1 LFKRTLTQ
9 ESINKALVVVVLAA
23 LVIAA
28 ATFALSLTEPGI
40 ALEHLLFEVVSAF
53 STVGL
58 SLDVT
63 PRLSEAGRLIIEAMM
78 FAGRLG
84 PLSLVL
90 LLSAREQ
97 VQRITYAE
105 EPVLVG

>member
-1 LFKRTLTQ
+1 
-9 ESINKALVVVVLAA
+9 
-23 LVIAA
+23 
-28 ATFALSLTEPGI
+28 
-40 ALEHLLFEVVSAF
+40 VSAF

-63 PRLSEAGRLIIEAMM
+63 PQLSEAGRLIVELMM

-90 LLSAREQ
+90 VLAAREQ
-97 VQRITYAE
+97 ALRVVYAE